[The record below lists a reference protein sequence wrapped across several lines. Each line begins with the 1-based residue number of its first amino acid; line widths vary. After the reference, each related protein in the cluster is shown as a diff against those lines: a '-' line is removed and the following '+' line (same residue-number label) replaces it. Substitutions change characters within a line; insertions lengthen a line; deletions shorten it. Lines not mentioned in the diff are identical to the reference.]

1 MEDIMGN
8 SLHQKIYLGRRGLAL
23 GSTRLQATLVIAA
36 CASMGLAWVALR
48 SL

>member
-1 MEDIMGN
+1 MGN

-23 GSTRLQATLVIAA
+23 GSTRLQATLVVAA
-36 CASMGLAWVALR
+36 FASIGLAWLAIR